1 MCRMEIPKI
10 PSHPLFNKSMRATH
24 IMRKHGLFLGAR
36 RDAESLEFCSFDEEE
51 DREGRRPEE
60 EWRMGVNARRFRSI
74 RPSQS
79 DDPYYQNVPDGNSE
93 ISVFSVLKIT
103 EQRYDYFP
111 QVSFGGTQ
119 SRRVE
124 GGLLPR
130 RGTAQ

>member
-1 MCRMEIPKI
+1 MIRTIKMYRMVIPKN
-10 PSHPLFNKSMRATH
+10 PSHPLFNKSMCAIH

-36 RDAESLEFCSFDEEE
+36 RDAESLEFCSFDEEGGS
-51 DREGRRPEE
+51 REGRRPEE

-103 EQRYDYFP
+103 EQRYGYFP
-111 QVSFGGTQ
+111 QVSFASSMKGGQ
-119 SRRVE
+119 
-124 GGLLPR
+124 
-130 RGTAQ
+130 RGPTA

>member
-1 MCRMEIPKI
+1 M
-10 PSHPLFNKSMRATH
+10 
-24 IMRKHGLFLGAR
+24 KHGLFFGAR
-36 RDAESLEFCSFDEEE
+36 RDAESLELNIFDEEE

-60 EWRMGVNARRFRSI
+60 EWRMGVNARRFRNI

-93 ISVFSVLKIT
+93 NSVFSVLKIT
-103 EQRYDYFP
+103 EQGYGYFP

-119 SRRVE
+119 RRRE
-124 GGLLPR
+124 ERGLLPR

>member
-1 MCRMEIPKI
+1 
-10 PSHPLFNKSMRATH
+10 
-24 IMRKHGLFLGAR
+24 
-36 RDAESLEFCSFDEEE
+36 
-51 DREGRRPEE
+51 
-60 EWRMGVNARRFRSI
+60 MGVNAHRFRSI

-79 DDPYYQNVPDGNSE
+79 DAPCYQRVPDGDSE

-103 EQRYDYFP
+103 EQRYGYFP

-119 SRRVE
+119 RRREE